1 MSFSL
6 PPGSSTDAFNLP
18 MSHRFSVL
26 FITAGIPNLL
36 DIRFKSVSGI
46 GATIEQDQSKNAT
59 NPNEKRYIPKGV
71 QYRNLT
77 LSRGLVPL
85 SILSRQVEEVFNQFK
100 FRRSDVMVIIYSE
113 TGIPTGAWIFY
124 EAYPVSW
131 TMDTLDATNENVLID
146 NLELT
151 YSHMKMMRI

>member
-1 MSFSL
+1 
-6 PPGSSTDAFNLP
+6 
-18 MSHRFSVL
+18 
-26 FITAGIPNLL
+26 
-36 DIRFKSVSGI
+36 
-46 GATIEQDQSKNAT
+46 
-59 NPNEKRYIPKGV
+59 
-71 QYRNLT
+71 
-77 LSRGLVPL
+77 
-85 SILSRQVEEVFNQFK
+85 
-100 FRRSDVMVIIYSE
+100 MVIIYSE